1 MFEGVFGPIIVG
13 LLRVC
18 DVSLGTL
25 RTILVVQGKKYLAG
39 FVGFFEAAIWVIAI
53 SQIFQY
59 LNDNPWM
66 ILGYATGYGLGN
78 VAGIWLEQQIGLGF
92 VQVSVVSLQKSEEIA
107 AELRSS
113 SFGVTSI
120 PAVGL
125 TGGTNIIM
133 SVVDRKKMKG
143 LINLVE
149 SIDPKAFISVQSSL
163 PYRGYRPGARI

>member
-1 MFEGVFGPIIVG
+1 MFEGFFGPIIVG
-13 LLRVC
+13 LLRIC

-25 RTILVVQGKKYLAG
+25 RTILVVQGKKYLAAV
-39 FVGFFEAAIWVIAI
+39 VGFFEAAIWVIAV
-53 SQIFQY
+53 SQIFAY

-78 VAGIWLEQQIGLGF
+78 IVGIWLEQKIGLGF
-92 VQVSVVSLQKSEEIA
+92 VQISIVSLERSEEIA

-113 SFGVTSI
+113 SFGVTI
-120 PAVGL
+120 LPAVGL
-125 TGGTNIIM
+125 TG
-133 SVVDRKKMKG
+133 SVNMLVTVIDRKKQKG
-143 LINLVE
+143 LLKLVE

>member
-13 LLRVC
+13 LLRIC

-39 FVGFFEAAIWVIAI
+39 FVGFFEAAIWVIAV
-53 SQIFQY
+53 SQIFAY

-66 ILGYATGYGLGN
+66 ILGYAIGYGLGN
-78 VAGIWLEQQIGLGF
+78 IIGIWFEQKIGLGF
-92 VQVSVVSLQKSEEIA
+92 VQATIFSIEKSEEIA

-113 SFGVTSI
+113 AFGVTI
-120 PAVGL
+120 LPAEGL
-125 TGGTNIIM
+125 TGNIKMLI
-133 SVVDRKKMKG
+133 SVVDRKKQKHLMK
-143 LINLVE
+143 LVE
-149 SIDPKAFISVQSSL
+149 SIDPKAFVSVQSSL